1 MWSVALR
8 VEVGAGGPI
17 ILYVECGSAG
27 GGKMRRHYPKFQGR
41 GHRRSQNC
49 CHRSRDCRRL
59 NNERWLNN
67 ERSAAVSSCSAFA
80 NVSTSAGTSSV
91 SSTSSSAPDLPG
103 FYYDP
108 EKNRY
113 FRLLPGHN
121 NCNPLTTEGILKRV
135 MEVKRLKHLE
145 EDKNRKKS
153 SRLGCN
159 ASLLLRKQQIGLL
172 PSTTY
177 CRRMHELKVS
187 CMQKKDVSI
196 VNPEPLAEDTHTC
209 EFIVIDSS
217 GQRLFSVNDLDNG
230 YCKYGLLELNGLWKD
245 IPTVENHE
253 TLFFSNQKVTTACW
267 ASMNV
272 PDSHVLICFLGKPS
286 APGRVSL
293 IPASRFGK
301 FEDDISPEV
310 VYNFQFS
317 SAWTSAWCS
326 NPQMECT
333 FAAGLQNQVVVLN
346 INTDIQCNFRTNS
359 AVLAQQFASQTPL
372 LYNGCRSGEVFS
384 IDLRVPH
391 KNWKKGISFSQN
403 SSIACLRLL
412 NDENYM
418 VVSDMSGQIK
428 LWDLRMVKPV
438 RSYEGHVNS
447 YACLPVHVKEDEG
460 LLLAVGQD
468 CYTRIWNFQ
477 DARLLRSIPSPYT
490 ASKEFIPNV
499 AFSAYHGGKRPVP
512 GLLMAV
518 KTELYHFTYDSRD
531 F

>member
-1 MWSVALR
+1 
-8 VEVGAGGPI
+8 
-17 ILYVECGSAG
+17 
-27 GGKMRRHYPKFQGR
+27 MRRHYPKFQGR
-41 GHRRSQNC
+41 GHRRSHNF
-49 CHRSRDCRRL
+49 HSRHS
-59 NNERWLNN
+59 RWQSN
-67 ERSAAVSSCSAFA
+67 ERSAAASSSSSAFA
-80 NVSTSAGTSSV
+80 NASTSAGSSSA

-103 FYYDP
+103 FYYDS

-121 NCNPLTTEGILKRV
+121 NCNPLTTEGIVKRV
-135 MEVKRLKHLE
+135 IEMKRLKHLE

-172 PSTTY
+172 PSATY
-177 CRRMHELKVS
+177 CRCMHELKVS

-196 VNPEPLAEDTHTC
+196 NPKLLTEDTHTC
-209 EFIVIDSS
+209 EFIVTDSS
-217 GQRLFSVNDLDNG
+217 GQRLFSVNDVDNG

-245 IPTVENHE
+245 IPTVEHHKN
-253 TLFFSNQKVTTACW
+253 LFFSNQKVITACW

-272 PDSHVLICFLGKPS
+272 QDSHVLICFLGKPS
-286 APGRVSL
+286 VPGHISL
-293 IPASRFGK
+293 IPASRFGRS
-301 FEDDISPEV
+301 EDDLSPEV
-310 VYNFQFS
+310 VFNFQFS
-317 SAWTSAWCS
+317 SAWTAAWCS

-346 INTDIQCNFRTNS
+346 IHTDIQCNFLTNS
-359 AVLAQQFASQTPL
+359 AVLAQQFASQSLL

-403 SSIACLRLL
+403 SSISCLRLL

-468 CYTRIWNFQ
+468 CYTRIWSVQ
-477 DARLLRSIPSPYT
+477 DAQLLRSIPSPYT

-518 KTELYHFTYDSRD
+518 KTEFYHFTYNTRD